1 MLYPSGKEVHM
12 ADDLKPIHREFWDCP
27 QCRDSF
33 KELLD
38 CAKGIQPGLGIPD
51 WIKKG
56 ARVLYHGVQEGT
68 IFEIEVNN
76 RVKPPEHEHRI
87 SISVAYPGSK
97 VASIF
102 FSILPG
108 ETDIPIVP
116 I

>member
-1 MLYPSGKEVHM
+1 MLYSSGKEVRM
-12 ADDLKPIHREFWDCP
+12 ADELKPIHREYWDCP
-27 QCRDSF
+27 QCRCSF
-33 KELLD
+33 VNEAD
-38 CAKGIQPGLGIPD
+38 CARGIQPGLGIPD

-56 ARVLYHGVQEGT
+56 ARVLYHGTQEGV
-68 IFEIEVNN
+68 IFEIKVNN
-76 RVKPPEHEHRI
+76 KVKPPEHEHRI

-108 ETDIPIVP
+108 ETDIPIEP